1 MKYLFNNMD
10 QFFTDFIKYN
20 ENYLD
25 TFEKKK
31 QKILEEYNEI
41 KIEYLNIIV
50 IGKEGQGKSTL
61 INTILKLEGDKQTK
75 EVDGETGTEKVNRYI
90 SPLEELKSIR
100 MYDTPGSGFKNDL
113 NTMLEDV
120 NKLINLKENNNNIV
134 FFCESIESSRF
145 NKEEVSKIEEIMGL
159 YGNYDLPVIIVI
171 TKSYG
176 KKKPEEKK
184 IKLWK
189 F

>member
-134 FFCESIESSRF
+134 FFC
-145 NKEEVSKIEEIMGL
+145 
-159 YGNYDLPVIIVI
+159 
-171 TKSYG
+171 
-176 KKKPEEKK
+176 
-184 IKLWK
+184 
-189 F
+189 